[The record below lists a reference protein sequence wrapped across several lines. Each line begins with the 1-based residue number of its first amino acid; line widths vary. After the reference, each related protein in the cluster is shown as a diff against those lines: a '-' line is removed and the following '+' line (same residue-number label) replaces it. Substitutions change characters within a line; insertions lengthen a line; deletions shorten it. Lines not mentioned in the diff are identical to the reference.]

1 MVTNSKSI
9 PKKIIHILLPL
20 LCLFFACSKIDESEL
35 DAIWAEP
42 DQQSWNAILTMTQ
55 GEALSARVYAGRM
68 KQFNQTGEVY
78 IGDSMR
84 VDFYN
89 QQGLHTSF
97 LLSDSGIVNEKK
109 QNLIAIGNVEF
120 RSDSGYVMFTDK
132 LFWLNDS
139 NIVYTDGDIE
149 LFSDTDTLYGTGFTS
164 DVPLENW
171 TIDKPRGSTT
181 RDYEVQKKSDIE

>member
-1 MVTNSKSI
+1 MSKLSNSMSVS
-9 PKKIIHILLPL
+9 KILHVFPVILLL
-20 LCLFFACSKIDESEL
+20 FACSRIDESEL
-35 DAIWAEP
+35 DAKWAEP
-42 DQQSWNAILTMTQ
+42 DQQSWNAVLTMTQ
-55 GEALSARVYAGRM
+55 GETLSARVYAGRM

-89 QQGLHTSF
+89 QQGFHTSF
-97 LLSDSGIVNEKK
+97 LIADSGIINEKK

-132 LFWLNDS
+132 LFWQNDS

-149 LFSDTDTLYGTGFTS
+149 LFSETDTLYGTGFTS
-164 DVPLENW
+164 DVRLENW
-171 TIDKPRGSTT
+171 TIDKPKGSTT
-181 RDYEVQKKSDIE
+181 RDYDVQRRSDSQ

>member
-1 MVTNSKSI
+1 MFS
-9 PKKIIHILLPL
+9 
-20 LCLFFACSKIDESEL
+20 ACSKIDESEL

-97 LLSDSGIVNEKK
+97 LNSDSGIVNEKK

-164 DVPLENW
+164 DVRLENW